1 MAAVPVVFT
10 LTDQM
15 GACGVDNVLAP
26 ANGLTKAGH
35 IAQQVFQ
42 DRYDSTMRL
51 SKDDLDRALKRFSAL
66 TVATGQIKL
75 PPGTVS
81 NILGFIQYS
90 RDEIRLG
97 RDPQFQLYDQNDT
110 HYYLDRMDRHE
121 AFVKKSES
129 VKKPKEFS
137 ADIEWEDWDTVF
149 RRYLNRLVGRNG
161 IPLSYVIRE
170 NDAPNPEPN
179 PDFLQ
184 DYVMMAELNGPAYA
198 ADADEVMTI
207 LTDLIVGNERAE
219 SVIRATGI
227 DNDGRVAYKALKAS
241 YEGEGLMQMK
251 ITDAEK
257 TIRNLK
263 YIRETPGYTWV
274 EFENKL
280 KAAYRVI
287 DRDAGYQVHN
297 DGAKLRALDEKIQAS
312 FLQAMKIS
320 INTEANKIPCTMT
333 FETAL
338 RIYRNGVQQAGRAA
352 QQGAGGRNQG
362 RGRGISEVSRGRGN
376 GGGHHGGRGRGGNQG
391 GRNQNRNQRR
401 KNGGNRRGS
410 HPDEETI
417 VLRNGKHIKYHASYD
432 IPDEDYH
439 QMTPGQKDRMKAERA
454 AWKRANGDTQRGGD
468 RQDRIAQLE
477 RQIQALQQS
486 VSTAG
491 TNESVPREVHQGGSV
506 AQISQVTANS
516 GGSIMG
522 GRRAQQQRRQGGQ
535 G

>member
-1 MAAVPVVFT
+1 
-10 LTDQM
+10 
-15 GACGVDNVLAP
+15 
-26 ANGLTKAGH
+26 
-35 IAQQVFQ
+35 
-42 DRYDSTMRL
+42 
-51 SKDDLDRALKRFSAL
+51 
-66 TVATGQIKL
+66 
-75 PPGTVS
+75 
-81 NILGFIQYS
+81 
-90 RDEIRLG
+90 
-97 RDPQFQLYDQNDT
+97 
-110 HYYLDRMDRHE
+110 MDRHE

-129 VKKPKEFS
+129 VKKPKEFT
-137 ADIEWEDWDTVF
+137 ADIEWEDWDVVF

-170 NDAPNPEPN
+170 NNAPNPEPN

-184 DYVMMAELNGPAYA
+184 DYVMMAELNGPAYV

-219 SVIRATGI
+219 SVIRATGV
-227 DNDGRVAYKALKAS
+227 DDDGRIAYKALKTS
-241 YEGEGLMQMK
+241 YKGEGLMQMK

-263 YIRETPGYTWV
+263 YIREAPGYTWV

-287 DRDAGYQVHN
+287 DRDAGYQVYN
-297 DGAKLRALDEKIQAS
+297 DGAKLRALGEKIQAS
-312 FLQAMKIS
+312 FLQAIKVS
-320 INTEANKIPCTMT
+320 IDTEANKIPCTMT

-352 QQGAGGRNQG
+352 HQGGGGRNQG
-362 RGRGISEVSRGRGN
+362 RGRGISEVARGRGN

-401 KNGGNRRGS
+401 KNGGGKRGS

-439 QMTPGQKDRMKAERA
+439 QMTPGQKDRMKNERA
-454 AWKRANGDTQRGGD
+454 AYKRANGDTSRGGD

-477 RQIQALQQS
+477 RQIQTLQQS
-486 VSTAG
+486 IAG
-491 TNESVPREVHQGGSV
+491 DQGNHEDVPREVPQGGSV

-522 GRRAQQQRRQGGQ
+522 GRRAQQQRRQGGR
-535 G
+535 